1 MTVRYATEELALMM
15 PTSLS
20 NYFTPS
26 NGGYGQDYPAYYFNA
41 DSAPVRPGLFAR
53 LNTWLKRSTAV
64 NELAG
69 LTDHELADIGLSR
82 GDLAVAFDQGFVA
95 KRNEERFGTRLQSSR
110 IQHA

>member
-26 NGGYGQDYPAYYFNA
+26 DSGYGQEYPAYYYNSGTA
-41 DSAPVRPGLFAR
+41 RPGIVAR
-53 LNTWLKRSTAV
+53 IGAWLKRRAAV
-64 NELAG
+64 HELAT

-82 GDLAVAFDQGFVA
+82 GDLVVAFDQGFVS
-95 KRNEERFGTRLQSSR
+95 KRNAERFGTKLPAGRLQ
-110 IQHA
+110 HA

>member
-26 NGGYGQDYPAYYFNA
+26 DSGLAREYPAYYFNA
-41 DSAPVRPGLFAR
+41 EPARPGIVAR
-53 LNTWLKRSTAV
+53 IGSWLKRRAAV
-64 NELAG
+64 SELAA

-95 KRNEERFGTRLQSSR
+95 QRNAERFGTKLQTGR

>member
-26 NGGYGQDYPAYYFNA
+26 GHGFAREYPAYYFNA
-41 DSAPVRPGLFAR
+41 DSTPIRPGLFAR
-53 LNTWLKRSTAV
+53 ISTWLKRRAAV
-64 NELAG
+64 SELAA

-95 KRNEERFGTRLQSSR
+95 KRNADRFGTNLQSSR

>member
-1 MTVRYATEELALMM
+1 MTVRYATEEMALMM
-15 PTSLS
+15 PSSLN

-26 NGGYGQDYPAYYFNA
+26 DRGYDREYPAYYFNA
-41 DSAPVRPGLFAR
+41 EVAGPGILAR
-53 LNTWLKRSTAV
+53 FGAWLKRRSAV
-64 NELAG
+64 NELAA

-95 KRNEERFGTRLQSSR
+95 KRNADRFGTKLQTGR

>member
-26 NGGYGQDYPAYYFNA
+26 DGGYGQEYPAYYYN
-41 DSAPVRPGLFAR
+41 SEITRPGIVAR
-53 LNTWLKRSTAV
+53 IGAWLTRRAAV
-64 NELAG
+64 DELAT

-82 GDLAVAFDQGFVA
+82 GDLAVAFDQGFVS
-95 KRNEERFGTRLQSSR
+95 KRNADRFGTKLQTGR